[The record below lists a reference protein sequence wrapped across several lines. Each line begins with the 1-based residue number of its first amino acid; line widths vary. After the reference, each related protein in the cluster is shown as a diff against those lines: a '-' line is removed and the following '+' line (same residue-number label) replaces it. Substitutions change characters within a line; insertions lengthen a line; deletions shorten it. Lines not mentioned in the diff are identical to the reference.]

1 MSEAVIKTF
10 FDPTSFTYTHLVQD
24 PVTRR
29 AAIIDSVL
37 NYDPKSGRTR
47 TDAADEVIDY
57 VRSES
62 LSIDW
67 ILETHV
73 HADHLSAAHY
83 LKSQLGGQTG
93 VGNAINLV
101 QETFKTVFNVE
112 PTFATDGS
120 QFDVQFADGERF
132 AIGGLAVTVMHTPG
146 HTPACVCYNVDDEHL
161 FVGDTIFMPDQGTA
175 RCDFPGGDATI
186 LFNSVTRILSLPDS
200 TKLYM
205 CHDYGP
211 NGRDYQYLTTVKA
224 ERERNIH
231 VNQTI
236 DLATFVQMRSERDA
250 TLDMPT
256 LILPAVQI
264 NIRAGELPPAEDNGT
279 RYIKVPINA
288 M

>member
-1 MSEAVIKTF
+1 
-10 FDPTSFTYTHLVQD
+10 
-24 PVTRR
+24 
-29 AAIIDSVL
+29 
-37 NYDPKSGRTR
+37 
-47 TDAADEVIDY
+47 
-57 VRSES
+57 
-62 LSIDW
+62 
-67 ILETHV
+67 
-73 HADHLSAAHY
+73 
-83 LKSQLGGQTG
+83 
-93 VGNAINLV
+93 V

-186 LFNSVTRILSLPDS
+186 LFNSVTRILRLPDS

-236 DLATFVQMRSERDA
+236 DLATLVQMRSERDA

-288 M
+288 I